1 MIPASLSHPN
11 PHSHPFVGT
20 VEHLGRRY
28 DVTCHVSHDGIEY
41 VGRLWFNEE
50 GTDADAGLPDRSA
63 IPGRTREDVLDYA
76 RRLTPRDLILRY
88 RRAVSERRRYF
99 KLRHETDEILAKIRY
114 LNQIAISV
122 RRGLLDEAGANQ
134 EIDLT
139 ERQLHESIERLRHN
153 AGIEG

>member
-1 MIPASLSHPN
+1 MIPASVDHT
-11 PHSHPFVGT
+11 HVGSI
-20 VEHLGRRY
+20 EHLGRRY
-28 DVTCHVSHDGIEY
+28 DVSCRVSHDGIEY

-50 GTDADAGLPDRSA
+50 GTAESGLPDRGA
-63 IPGRTREDVLDYA
+63 IPGRTREDVLDYP

-114 LNQIAISV
+114 LNQISISV

-134 EIDLT
+134 EIDAT

>member
-1 MIPASLSHPN
+1 MIPASLTHT
-11 PHSHPFVGT
+11 HVGSI
-20 VEHLGRRY
+20 EHLGRRY
-28 DVTCHVSHDGIEY
+28 DVTCRVSHDGIEY

-50 GTDADAGLPDRSA
+50 GTADSGLPDRGA

-99 KLRHETDEILAKIRY
+99 KLRHETEDILAKIRY
-114 LNQIAISV
+114 LNQISISV

-134 EIDLT
+134 EIDAT

>member
-1 MIPASLSHPN
+1 MIPASLDHT
-11 PHSHPFVGT
+11 HVGSI
-20 VEHLGRRY
+20 EHLGRRY
-28 DVTCHVSHDGIEY
+28 DVSCRVSHDGIEY

-50 GTDADAGLPDRSA
+50 GTAESGLPDRGA
-63 IPGRTREDVLDYA
+63 IPGRTREDVLDDA

-114 LNQIAISV
+114 LNQISISV

-134 EIDLT
+134 EIDAT

>member
-1 MIPASLSHPN
+1 MIPASLTHT
-11 PHSHPFVGT
+11 HVGSI
-20 VEHLGRRY
+20 EHLGRRY
-28 DVTCHVSHDGIEY
+28 DVTCRVSHDGIEY

-50 GTDADAGLPDRSA
+50 GTVESGLPDRGA

-114 LNQIAISV
+114 LNQISISV

-134 EIDLT
+134 EIDVT

>member
-1 MIPASLSHPN
+1 MIPASLDHT
-11 PHSHPFVGT
+11 HVGSI
-20 VEHLGRRY
+20 EHLGRRY
-28 DVTCHVSHDGIEY
+28 DVSCRVSHDGIEY

-50 GTDADAGLPDRSA
+50 GTAESGLPDRGA

-114 LNQIAISV
+114 LNQISISV

-134 EIDLT
+134 EIDAT

>member
-1 MIPASLSHPN
+1 MIPASLTRSY
-11 PHSHPFVGT
+11 VGSI
-20 VEHLGRRY
+20 EHHGRRY
-28 DVTCHVSHDGIEY
+28 DVTCRVSHDGIEY

-50 GTDADAGLPDRSA
+50 GTAESGLPDRGV

-99 KLRHETDEILAKIRY
+99 RLRHETDEILAKIRY
-114 LNQIAISV
+114 LNQISISV
-122 RRGLLDEAGANQ
+122 RRWLLDEAGANQ
-134 EIDLT
+134 EIDVT

>member
-1 MIPASLSHPN
+1 MIPASLTHT
-11 PHSHPFVGT
+11 HVGSI
-20 VEHLGRRY
+20 EHLGRRY
-28 DVTCHVSHDGIEY
+28 DVTCCVSHDGIEY

-50 GTDADAGLPDRSA
+50 GTAESGLPDRGA

-99 KLRHETDEILAKIRY
+99 RLRHETDEILAKIRY
-114 LNQIAISV
+114 LNQISISV

-134 EIDLT
+134 EIDAT
-139 ERQLHESIERLRHN
+139 ERQLHESIERLRNN

>member
-1 MIPASLSHPN
+1 MIPASLT
-11 PHSHPFVGT
+11 HSYVGSM
-20 VEHLGRRY
+20 EHLGRRY
-28 DVTCHVSHDGIEY
+28 DVTCRVSHDGIEY

-50 GTDADAGLPDRSA
+50 GTAESGLPDRGV

-76 RRLTPRDLILRY
+76 RRLTPRDLVLRY

-99 KLRHETDEILAKIRY
+99 RLRHETDEILAKIRY
-114 LNQIAISV
+114 LNQISISV

-134 EIDLT
+134 EIDVT
-139 ERQLHESIERLRHN
+139 ERQVHESIERLRHN

>member
-1 MIPASLSHPN
+1 MIPASVDHT
-11 PHSHPFVGT
+11 HVGSI
-20 VEHLGRRY
+20 EHLGRRY
-28 DVTCHVSHDGIEY
+28 DVSCRVSHDGIEY

-50 GTDADAGLPDRSA
+50 GTAESGLPDRGA

-114 LNQIAISV
+114 LNQISISV

-134 EIDLT
+134 EIDAT

>member
-1 MIPASLSHPN
+1 MIPASLTHPY
-11 PHSHPFVGT
+11 VGSI
-20 VEHLGRRY
+20 EHLGRRY

-50 GTDADAGLPDRSA
+50 GTAEGGLPDRGA
-63 IPGRTREDVLDYA
+63 IPGQTRQDVLDYA
-76 RRLTPRDLILRY
+76 RRLAPRDLILRY

-114 LNQIAISV
+114 LNQITISV

-134 EIDLT
+134 EIDAT

>member
-11 PHSHPFVGT
+11 PHPRPFVGT

>member
-1 MIPASLSHPN
+1 MIPASLTHT
-11 PHSHPFVGT
+11 HVGSI
-20 VEHLGRRY
+20 EHLGRRY
-28 DVTCHVSHDGIEY
+28 DVTCRVSHDGIEY

-50 GTDADAGLPDRSA
+50 GTAESGLPDRGA

-76 RRLTPRDLILRY
+76 RRLTPRDLVLRY

-114 LNQIAISV
+114 LNQISISV

-134 EIDLT
+134 EIDAT
-139 ERQLHESIERLRHN
+139 ERQLHESIERLRHT

>member
-1 MIPASLSHPN
+1 MIPASFTHPY
-11 PHSHPFVGT
+11 VGSI
-20 VEHLGRRY
+20 EHLGQRY
-28 DVTCHVSHDGIEY
+28 DVTCRVSHDGIEY

-50 GTDADAGLPDRSA
+50 GTAAESGLPDRSA
-63 IPGRTREDVLDYA
+63 IPGRTRDDVLDYA

-99 KLRHETDEILAKIRY
+99 RLRHATDDILAKIRY

-134 EIDLT
+134 EIDVT
-139 ERQLHESIERLRHN
+139 ERHLHESIERLRHN

>member
-1 MIPASLSHPN
+1 MIPASLTHT
-11 PHSHPFVGT
+11 HVGSI
-20 VEHLGRRY
+20 EHLGRRY
-28 DVTCHVSHDGIEY
+28 DVTCRVSHDGIEY

-50 GTDADAGLPDRSA
+50 GTADNGLPDRGA

-99 KLRHETDEILAKIRY
+99 KLRHETEDILAKIRY
-114 LNQIAISV
+114 LNQISISV

-134 EIDLT
+134 EIDVT
-139 ERQLHESIERLRHN
+139 ERQLHESIERLRNN

>member
-1 MIPASLSHPN
+1 MIPASLT
-11 PHSHPFVGT
+11 HSHVGSI
-20 VEHLGRRY
+20 EHLGRRY
-28 DVTCHVSHDGIEY
+28 EVTCRVSHDGIEY

-50 GTDADAGLPDRSA
+50 GTAESGLPDRGQ

-114 LNQIAISV
+114 LNQISISV

-134 EIDLT
+134 EIDVT

>member
-1 MIPASLSHPN
+1 MIPASLTHT
-11 PHSHPFVGT
+11 HVGSI
-20 VEHLGRRY
+20 EHLGRRY
-28 DVTCHVSHDGIEY
+28 DVTCRVSHDGIEY

-50 GTDADAGLPDRSA
+50 GTADSGLPDRGA

-99 KLRHETDEILAKIRY
+99 KLRHETEDILAKIRY
-114 LNQIAISV
+114 LNQISISV

-134 EIDLT
+134 EIDVT
-139 ERQLHESIERLRHN
+139 ERQLHESIERLRNN